1 MPKSPW
7 IEAYAWLV
15 YLKDDSFLVES
26 ETDIFDP
33 KGSLFHKW
41 LHVPGDWGLANKP
54 TRALCIFVATD
65 SQTRP
70 QAPEKWIVEE
80 VRIDDPKQFSK
91 ILGRDVGPISWPGKH
106 DWRYQFSDEK
116 PNTQG

>member
-1 MPKSPW
+1 MVACSRRLGACKQ
-7 IEAYAWLV
+7 
-15 YLKDDSFLVES
+15 
-26 ETDIFDP
+26 TD
-33 KGSLFHKW
+33 KG
-41 LHVPGDWGLANKP
+41 V
-54 TRALCIFVATD
+54 CIFVATD

-80 VRIDDPKQFSK
+80 VRIDDRKQFSK